1 MTKEEI
7 YSIIEEEDVE
17 FIRLQFT
24 DMFGNLKNMA
34 VTPSQLNRVFAGS
47 YSFAGATMFADTFD
61 YEDELY
67 LVPDP
72 DTFVIL
78 PWRPQQGKVAKI
90 ICDVY
95 TEDGKP
101 LEVSPRFIL
110 SKVLNEAKKK
120 GYTFI
125 IDPECEFFLFHTDE
139 NGLPTTRTH
148 EMAGYMDVG
157 PVDFGE
163 NARRDIVLMLEDM
176 GYEVE
181 ASFHE
186 KAPAQHEIDFKGDE
200 ALKIADSIMNFR
212 FAVRSIAKRFGLYA
226 TFMPKPSTDK
236 AGSSIHFHIAAYK
249 DGKNIFAKEEGISLE
264 ANYFMGGILKHIN
277 GLCSVSNPTV
287 NSYKRILTGFDAPRT
302 VSWSEKGERAS
313 LRLKRNGEDTRIEL
327 RYPDAACNPYLSI
340 ALAIAAG
347 IDGIENKIDSGC
359 DIYKKCDNPCKNE
372 MLPENLEEA
381 MDALRADSFLYNI
394 LGDEFVNIYTDAKYK
409 EWQEYIIQISDWEIS
424 RYLIK
429 M

>member
-7 YSIIEEEDVE
+7 YTIIEEEDVE

-24 DMFGNLKNMA
+24 DIFGNLKNMA
-34 VTPSQLNRVFAGS
+34 VTPSQLNRVFAGC
-47 YSFAGATMFADTFD
+47 YSFAGAAMFADTFD

-101 LEVSPRFIL
+101 LEVSPRYIL
-110 SKVLNEAKKK
+110 EKVLAEAKKK

-139 NGLPTTRTH
+139 NGLPTTKTH

-186 KAPAQHEIDFKGDE
+186 KAPAQHEIDFKGDD
-200 ALKIADSIMNFR
+200 ASKIADSIMNFR

-226 TFMPKPSTDK
+226 TFMPKPITDN

-249 DGKNIFAKEEGISLE
+249 DGKNIFSSKEGISSD
-264 ANYFMGGILKHIN
+264 ANYFMGGVLKHIK
-277 GLCSVSNPTV
+277 GLCAVSNPTV

-302 VSWSEKGERAS
+302 ISWSEKGERAAV
-313 LRLKRNGEDTRIEL
+313 RLKRNGGDTRIEL
-327 RYPDAACNPYLSI
+327 RYPDAACNPYLAI

-347 IDGIENKIDSGC
+347 IEGIENQTDPGC
-359 DIYKKCDNPCKNE
+359 DLNKKCDTPCKNE
-372 MLPENLEEA
+372 LLPEKLEEA
-381 MDALRADSFLYNI
+381 MDELQADSLLTGI
-394 LGDEFVNIYTDAKYK
+394 LGDEFVKIYTEAKYK
-409 EWQEYIIQISDWEIS
+409 EWQDYIIQISDWEIS